1 MRVFLYAKH
10 ENFGQNYSKNP
21 LVNSAQMYYFIL
33 TTMKNKRPLIT
44 ANKFLRNSQIRE
56 ELILRHAA
64 ASAKIEGVKDAKRR
78 ASQIAKRSFV
88 LRSA

>member
-1 MRVFLYAKH
+1 
-10 ENFGQNYSKNP
+10 
-21 LVNSAQMYYFIL
+21 
-33 TTMKNKRPLIT
+33 MKNKRSLIT

>member
-1 MRVFLYAKH
+1 
-10 ENFGQNYSKNP
+10 
-21 LVNSAQMYYFIL
+21 
-33 TTMKNKRPLIT
+33 MKNKRFLVT
-44 ANKFLRNSQIRE
+44 ANKFLRDIETRE
-56 ELILRHAA
+56 RLILRHAA